1 MEVLFIDTLAV
12 TLGNEMGFLFALKQV
27 PVIIKKKPT
36 FFIVRYCL
44 SSTPFMSFF
53 LLLILRSLIAICGVM
68 CCVYLSFVFIY
79 IIYVLY
85 IPPPYTSMTHSAIH
99 YIYILLSIYLSVSC
113 SLLFMDLYSLFIFY
127 VNHLFPNFYCTAYS
141 L

>member
-53 LLLILRSLIAICGVM
+53 LLLILRSLTHCDLRCYVLRVPLIC
-68 CCVYLSFVFIY
+68 IY
-79 IIYVLY
+79 I
-85 IPPPYTSMTHSAIH
+85 
-99 YIYILLSIYLSVSC
+99 
-113 SLLFMDLYSLFIFY
+113 
-127 VNHLFPNFYCTAYS
+127 
-141 L
+141 

>member
-27 PVIIKKKPT
+27 PVIIKKTT

-53 LLLILRSLIAICGVM
+53 LLLIVRSLTHCDLRCYVLRVPLI
-68 CCVYLSFVFIY
+68 FIY
-79 IIYVLY
+79 NMCYFTL
-85 IPPPYTSMTHSAIH
+85 THSAIP
-99 YIYILLSIYLSVSC
+99 YILSISLYLVPCYLSICILSS
-113 SLLFMDLYSLFIFY
+113 YSMSTIYFLISI
-127 VNHLFPNFYCTAYS
+127 CTAYS